1 MFGLPNTGAGLDLVN
16 LDFRQSVEE
25 CHPNLVL
32 KFSYLND
39 MDDVDLFNIC
49 GVDEVK
55 EKKQLKGEVY
65 VTVVITYKTNCVV
78 NIQPVTV
85 SITLG

>member
-1 MFGLPNTGAGLDLVN
+1 MDLVN
-16 LDFRQSVEE
+16 LDFHQSVEE

-32 KFSYLND
+32 KFSYLD
-39 MDDVDLFNIC
+39 YLDDVDPINIR